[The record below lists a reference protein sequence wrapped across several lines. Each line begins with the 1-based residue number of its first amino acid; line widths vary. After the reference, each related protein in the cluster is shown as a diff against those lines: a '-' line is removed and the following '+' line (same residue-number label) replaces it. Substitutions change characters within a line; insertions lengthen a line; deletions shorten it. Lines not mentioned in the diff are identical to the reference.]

1 MATIAFRLDAG
12 PSIGSGHLIRCTA
25 LAEALRRLGHR
36 ILFLCRNKLS
46 YETLFPVV
54 YFATPLQNSLDNH
67 YHVQDITDEL
77 PELCRVLTEE
87 QVDCIIVD
95 HYGATETYFLRLK
108 EEACLVAAIDDMK
121 PHSFPV
127 DVVINGNIYAERWS
141 YPEAKCELLG
151 SQYVLLRKEF
161 QMNDAKTIHPSVKH
175 IYITSG
181 GADPLGFCLATLHW
195 LSGICEAETEV
206 FVIVGPDFA
215 HSYVKQSENCLIKP
229 VLCYHADMRACMDD
243 ADLFIT
249 SAGSTLYEL
258 AACGV
263 PNLSCILVENQ
274 KFIGQTMH
282 QYGYSCCVGKFEN
295 LEQQNVIPKLRRVLS
310 DYSYRKKM
318 SEEAQHRFMI
328 DGANNVACF
337 LSSMVGYGKGFT
349 HENIISDQ

>member
-25 LAEALRRLGHR
+25 LAEALKRLGHR

-46 YETLFPVV
+46 CEPLFPVV
-54 YFATPLQNSLDNH
+54 YFAPPLQNSLDNH

-77 PELCRVLTEE
+77 PELCRVLTKE

-108 EEACLVAAIDDMK
+108 EEACLVAAIDDIK
-121 PHSFPV
+121 PHKFPV
-127 DVVINGNIYAERWS
+127 DIVINGNIYAEQCS
-141 YPEAKCELLG
+141 YPEAKYELLG
-151 SQYVLLRKEF
+151 AQYVLLRQEF
-161 QMNDAKTIHPSVKH
+161 QMDHAKIIRPSVKH

-181 GADPLGFCLATLHW
+181 GADPLCFCLTALHW
-195 LSGICEAETEV
+195 LSGICEAETEA
-206 FVIVGPDFA
+206 FVIVGPDFT
-215 HSYVKQSENCLIKP
+215 HSYVKELENGLMKP
-229 VLCYHADMRACMDD
+229 VLCYHANMRACMDD

-274 KFIGQTMH
+274 KRIGQMMH

-295 LEQQNVIPKLRRVLS
+295 LEQQKVIPALRRLLC
-310 DYSYRKKM
+310 DCSYRRRM
-318 SEEAQHRFMI
+318 SEEAQHRFMGG
-328 DGANNVACF
+328 GANNVARF
-337 LSSMVGYGKGFT
+337 INSMIDHGKGFT
-349 HENIISDQ
+349 HENIISNQ

>member
-25 LAEALRRLGHR
+25 LAEALKRLGHC

-46 YETLFPVV
+46 YEPLFPVV
-54 YFATPLQNSLDNH
+54 YFAPPLQNSLDNH

-195 LSGICEAETEV
+195 LSGICEAETEI

-215 HSYVKQSENCLIKP
+215 HSYVKELENCLIKP

-263 PNLSCILVENQ
+263 PNLSHRRFRGQRAGRQQAQPHHRGDEGTEQPFCPCFSHVFPSLRFCILPLEAFSFS
-274 KFIGQTMH
+274 KR
-282 QYGYSCCVGKFEN
+282 SCPPVRYH
-295 LEQQNVIPKLRRVLS
+295 LPSKLFCPCRRRL
-310 DYSYRKKM
+310 YP
-318 SEEAQHRFMI
+318 
-328 DGANNVACF
+328 
-337 LSSMVGYGKGFT
+337 
-349 HENIISDQ
+349 